1 MHSSTPALL
10 NSRTPQLFSTFILS
24 NARIRAHLDTGT
36 ALHTGVVVNTVINI
50 VFLDRMGG
58 ADSPAGP
65 A

>member
-1 MHSSTPALL
+1 MV
-10 NSRTPQLFSTFILS
+10 NSKKKNYSLTTVQYSLFY
-24 NARIRAHLDTGT
+24 NARIRAHLGTGT

-58 ADSPAGP
+58 ANSPAGP